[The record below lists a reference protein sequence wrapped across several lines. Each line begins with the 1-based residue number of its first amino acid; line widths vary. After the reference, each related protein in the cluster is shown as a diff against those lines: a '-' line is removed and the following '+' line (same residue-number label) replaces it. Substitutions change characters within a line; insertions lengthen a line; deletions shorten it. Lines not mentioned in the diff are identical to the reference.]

1 MLYGGVPI
9 NEYAMGGMQLKKSDL
24 KDFMIVE
31 TGYDNEK
38 LIVMAGKVVDD
49 ELNGYSLDDFTD
61 ELVNKIH
68 KPESISKVYE
78 PVSLSYPFELNIE
91 KIFEEHK
98 PQIIWE
104 RKPTYLSKK
113 LLGKMNKK
121 QMENYLQG
129 VAYPMML
136 ID

>member
-1 MLYGGVPI
+1 M
-9 NEYAMGGMQLKKSDL
+9 KKSDL
-24 KDFMIVE
+24 KEFMIVE

-49 ELNGYSLDDFTD
+49 ELDGYSLDDFTD

-78 PVSLSYPFELNIE
+78 PVSLSYPFKLNIE
-91 KIFEEHK
+91 KIFSEQK

-104 RKPTYLSKK
+104 REPACLSKK
-113 LLGKMNKK
+113 LLSKMNKK

-129 VAYPMML
+129 VTYPVRI

>member
-1 MLYGGVPI
+1 M
-9 NEYAMGGMQLKKSDL
+9 KKSDL

-38 LIVMAGKVVDD
+38 LIIMAGKVVDD

-68 KPESISKVYE
+68 KPESISKIYK

-91 KIFEEHK
+91 KIPFELLISAAPSK
-98 PQIIWE
+98 SLISTTKSV
-104 RKPTYLSKK
+104 RRSPTSPVFLVLTFCNTSS
-113 LLGKMNKK
+113 
-121 QMENYLQG
+121 ENL
-129 VAYPMML
+129 AISCWALAP
-136 ID
+136 

>member
-1 MLYGGVPI
+1 M
-9 NEYAMGGMQLKKSDL
+9 KKSDL
-24 KDFMIVE
+24 KEFMIVE

-91 KIFEEHK
+91 KIFSEQK

-104 RKPTYLSKK
+104 REPTKVSKQ
-113 LLGKMNKK
+113 LINNMPKK
-121 QMENYLQG
+121 QMEKYIQG
-129 VAYPMML
+129 VTYPVRI

>member
-1 MLYGGVPI
+1 
-9 NEYAMGGMQLKKSDL
+9 MGGMRLKKSDL

-38 LIVMAGKVVDD
+38 LIIMAGKVVDD

-78 PVSLSYPFELNIE
+78 SVSLSYPFELNIE
-91 KIFEEHK
+91 KIFEEQK

-104 RKPTYLSKK
+104 RKPTKVSKQLLNDMSKK
-113 LLGKMNKK
+113 QREK
-121 QMENYLQG
+121 YIQG
-129 VAYPMML
+129 IIYPCV
-136 ID
+136 IVD

>member
-1 MLYGGVPI
+1 MR
-9 NEYAMGGMQLKKSDL
+9 LKKSDL

-38 LIVMAGKVVDD
+38 LIIMAGKVVDD

-68 KPESISKVYE
+68 KPESISKIYK

-91 KIFEEHK
+91 KIFEKQK
-98 PQIIWE
+98 PQLLWKRE
-104 RKPTYLSKK
+104 PTCLSKK
-113 LLGKMNKK
+113 LLSKMNKK

-129 VAYPMML
+129 IIYPCV
-136 ID
+136 IVD

>member
-1 MLYGGVPI
+1 
-9 NEYAMGGMQLKKSDL
+9 MGGMQLKKSDL
-24 KDFMIVE
+24 KEFMIVE

-38 LIVMAGKVVDD
+38 FIVMAGKVIDD

-78 PVSLSYPFELNIE
+78 PVSLSYPFEVNIE
-91 KIFEEHK
+91 KIFSEQK

-104 RKPTYLSKK
+104 REPTCLSKK
-113 LLGKMNKK
+113 LLSKMNKK

-129 VAYPMML
+129 VTYPVMI

>member
-1 MLYGGVPI
+1 
-9 NEYAMGGMQLKKSDL
+9 MGRMQLKKSDL
-24 KDFMIVE
+24 KEFMIVE

-38 LIVMAGKVVDD
+38 FIVMAGKVVDD

-68 KPESISKVYE
+68 KSESISKVYE

-91 KIFEEHK
+91 KIFEEQK

-104 RKPTYLSKK
+104 REPTKVSKK
-113 LLGKMNKK
+113 LLNDMSKK
-121 QMENYLQG
+121 QREKYIQG
-129 VAYPMML
+129 IIYPCV
-136 ID
+136 IVD

>member
-1 MLYGGVPI
+1 M
-9 NEYAMGGMQLKKSDL
+9 KKSDL
-24 KDFMIVE
+24 KEFMIVE

-49 ELNGYSLDDFTD
+49 ELSGYSLDDFTD
-61 ELVNKIH
+61 ELVNKIQ

-91 KIFEEHK
+91 KIFEKQK

-104 RKPTYLSKK
+104 REPTKVSKK
-113 LLGKMNKK
+113 LLSNMDKK

-129 VAYPMML
+129 VTYPVRI

>member
-1 MLYGGVPI
+1 MR
-9 NEYAMGGMQLKKSDL
+9 LKKSDL

-38 LIVMAGKVVDD
+38 FIVMAGKVVDD

-68 KPESISKVYE
+68 KPESISKIYE

-91 KIFEEHK
+91 KIFEKQK
-98 PQIIWE
+98 PQLLWKRE
-104 RKPTYLSKK
+104 PTCLSKK
-113 LLGKMNKK
+113 LLSKMNKK

-129 VAYPMML
+129 IIYPCV
-136 ID
+136 IVD

>member
-1 MLYGGVPI
+1 MR
-9 NEYAMGGMQLKKSDL
+9 LKKSDL

-31 TGYDNEK
+31 TGYENEK

-68 KPESISKVYE
+68 KPESISKIYK

-91 KIFEEHK
+91 KIFEKQK
-98 PQIIWE
+98 PQLLWE
-104 RKPTYLSKK
+104 REPTKVSKK
-113 LLGKMNKK
+113 LLNNMSKK
-121 QMENYLQG
+121 QMENYLQ
-129 VAYPMML
+129 VIIYPCVI

>member
-1 MLYGGVPI
+1 M
-9 NEYAMGGMQLKKSDL
+9 KKSDL

-38 LIVMAGKVVDD
+38 FIVMAGKVIDN

-91 KIFEEHK
+91 KIFSEQK

-113 LLGKMNKK
+113 LLSKINKK

-129 VAYPMML
+129 VTYPVMI

>member
-1 MLYGGVPI
+1 
-9 NEYAMGGMQLKKSDL
+9 MGGMRLKKSDL

-38 LIVMAGKVVDD
+38 LIIMAGKVVDD

-68 KPESISKVYE
+68 KPESISKIYE

-91 KIFEEHK
+91 KIFEKQK
-98 PQIIWE
+98 PQLLWKRE
-104 RKPTYLSKK
+104 PTCLSKK
-113 LLGKMNKK
+113 LLSKMNKK

-129 VAYPMML
+129 IIYPCV
-136 ID
+136 IVD